1 MNEDSASLMNV
12 ETKLQNI
19 FNDQKT
25 KFAKVINKT
34 FSSFCIVPLILLLN
48 ILYFCLIIVNFL
60 LKEFN
65 YFMKELYFSMKS
77 FTFL

>member
-25 KFAKVINKT
+25 KFAKVISKT
-34 FSSFCIVPLILLLN
+34 FSSFCILPLILLLN
-48 ILYFCLIIVNFL
+48 IRYLCLIIVNVFF
-60 LKEFN
+60 KRV
-65 YFMKELYFSMKS
+65 
-77 FTFL
+77 